1 MVILL
6 LFVTFPQLLLWEP
19 KDCIFVVTSMM
30 DIVDASLRRGCG
42 FVIIQ
47 WGKRVYEFPSAR
59 RRGEL
64 SYFFGKRYPII
75 LHQGNPSRKEAAR
88 GGQTRRHHKL
98 ESNTVSRA
106 SVIIASIKYNI
117 R

>member
-1 MVILL
+1 
-6 LFVTFPQLLLWEP
+6 
-19 KDCIFVVTSMM
+19 MM

-47 WGKRVYEFPSAR
+47 WGKRVYEFSSARR

-64 SYFFGKRYPII
+64 SYFFSTIQSF

-88 GGQTRRHHKL
+88 GGQPRRYHKF
-98 ESNTVSRA
+98 ESTSNTVSRA
-106 SVIIASIKYNI
+106 SVVIASIKYNI